1 MIADPNGIDFGTK
14 TYRFGHF
21 SGPSYRGAH
30 AGWPAALLGGQ
41 LGFLETYVN
50 QGARAFCLHVNRRPH
65 SQPGAHAGWPAVL
78 LGGQL
83 GFLEAYVNQGARAFC
98 LHVNRRPHSQPANT
112 PSARLGT
119 FETRVNRAHGHADLH
134 VKGEF
139 RPPQRGP
146 PQGPRGPS
154 FYPFVYRWTNDWC
167 LGREEGTKC
176 TRGPEHL
183 GPPMDDVP
191 SKKGRTCVFIVC
203 FTCKQSAQAGAPIYV

>member
-65 SQPGAHAGWPAVL
+65 TQPGAHAGWPAVL

-83 GFLEAYVNQGARAFC
+83 GFLEAYVNQGPILKRVRPRAQGRAFAIQKKMS
-98 LHVNRRPHSQPANT
+98 HVTIKVAES
-112 PSARLGT
+112 
-119 FETRVNRAHGHADLH
+119 
-134 VKGEF
+134 
-139 RPPQRGP
+139 
-146 PQGPRGPS
+146 
-154 FYPFVYRWTNDWC
+154 
-167 LGREEGTKC
+167 
-176 TRGPEHL
+176 
-183 GPPMDDVP
+183 
-191 SKKGRTCVFIVC
+191 
-203 FTCKQSAQAGAPIYV
+203 

>member
-65 SQPGAHAGWPAVL
+65 SQP
-78 LGGQL
+78 
-83 GFLEAYVNQGARAFC
+83 
-98 LHVNRRPHSQPANT
+98 ANK

-191 SKKGRTCVFIVC
+191 SKKPSNMNFYCVL
-203 FTCKQSAQAGAPIYV
+203 YV

>member
-41 LGFLETYVN
+41 LGFFETYVN

-65 SQPGAHAGWPAVL
+65 SQP
-78 LGGQL
+78 
-83 GFLEAYVNQGARAFC
+83 
-98 LHVNRRPHSQPANT
+98 ANK

-119 FETRVNRAHGHADLH
+119 FETRVNKAHGHADLH

-146 PQGPRGPS
+146 PQGPHGGWPAGWLVGWLAGWLGHQKS
-154 FYPFVYRWTNDWC
+154 VKNAYPQGKSASKTCTLRQKVVSEAWL
-167 LGREEGTKC
+167 LGWVHAKSQNNLQ
-176 TRGPEHL
+176 PEL
-183 GPPMDDVP
+183 
-191 SKKGRTCVFIVC
+191 
-203 FTCKQSAQAGAPIYV
+203 

>member
-65 SQPGAHAGWPAVL
+65 SQPGAHAGWPAAL

-83 GFLEAYVNQGARAFC
+83 WFLEAYVNQGARAFC

-112 PSARLGT
+112 RSARLGT
-119 FETRVNRAHGHADLH
+119 FETRVNRSACAVCLRVNRRARALCLH
-134 VKGEF
+134 VF
-139 RPPQRGP
+139 QRS
-146 PQGPRGPS
+146 Q
-154 FYPFVYRWTNDWC
+154 
-167 LGREEGTKC
+167 
-176 TRGPEHL
+176 
-183 GPPMDDVP
+183 DVP
-191 SKKGRTCVFIVC
+191 GWWER
-203 FTCKQSAQAGAPIYV
+203 